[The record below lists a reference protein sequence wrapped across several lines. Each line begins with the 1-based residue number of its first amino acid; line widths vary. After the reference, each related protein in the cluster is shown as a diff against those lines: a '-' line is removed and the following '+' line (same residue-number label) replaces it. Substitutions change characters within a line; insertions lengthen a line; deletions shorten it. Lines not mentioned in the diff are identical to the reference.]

1 MTSILKVNEIQDPTN
16 SNSALTIDSSGRIL
30 TPSRPMILAQG
41 SVEGD
46 VVYANNAPISN
57 WETNAHGGFAQGIT
71 IASNTR
77 FTVPVDGKYWFSAS
91 VYFNDSSTS
100 CRLQI
105 MQNGAYNNPNG
116 QLVQSGDAAA
126 RTLQINTIL
135 DLSANDYIEI
145 VNATGAN
152 RTIYNGSNHTYV
164 SMYLLG

>member
-1 MTSILKVNEIQDPTN
+1 MSTLYVDNIYSKTGTAQ
-16 SNSALTIDSSGRIL
+16 ALTIDSSGRIL
-30 TPSRPMILAQG
+30 TPNRPMILAQG
-41 SVEGD
+41 SNDGD

-77 FTVPVDGKYWFSAS
+77 FTVPVDGKYWFSAA
-91 VYFNDSSTS
+91 VYFNDANTS

-105 MQNGAYNNPNG
+105 AQNGSYNNPNG
-116 QLVQSGDAAA
+116 QLCQSGDAAG
-126 RTLQINTIL
+126 RNLQINTIL

-145 VNATGAN
+145 RNASGGN
-152 RTIYNGSNHTYV
+152 RTIYNGNNHTYV